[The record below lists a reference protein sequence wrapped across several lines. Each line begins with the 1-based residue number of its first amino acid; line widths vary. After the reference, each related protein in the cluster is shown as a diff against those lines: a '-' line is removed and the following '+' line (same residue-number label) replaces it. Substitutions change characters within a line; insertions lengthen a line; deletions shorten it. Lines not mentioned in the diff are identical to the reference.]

1 MAKSVVEL
9 RDDGLDSL
17 AQLEQ
22 IIQKQSDSRQELLE
36 KIKVIETKMDHLS
49 KVMEYAHTIR
59 QYQAIYKYHKEN
71 PKDREF
77 EDEYF
82 REIALYKAT
91 ASEVLKHYKKL
102 PKTKEILEMLNDLDK
117 QKLRLMS
124 EYKDSKT
131 ELEKLFAIR
140 KNIKTFNEN
149 TLER

>member
-1 MAKSVVEL
+1 
-9 RDDGLDSL
+9 
-17 AQLEQ
+17 
-22 IIQKQSDSRQELLE
+22 
-36 KIKVIETKMDHLS
+36 
-49 KVMEYAHTIR
+49 MEYAHTIR

-82 REIALYKAT
+82 REIALYKAA

-117 QKLRLMS
+117 QKSGIMS